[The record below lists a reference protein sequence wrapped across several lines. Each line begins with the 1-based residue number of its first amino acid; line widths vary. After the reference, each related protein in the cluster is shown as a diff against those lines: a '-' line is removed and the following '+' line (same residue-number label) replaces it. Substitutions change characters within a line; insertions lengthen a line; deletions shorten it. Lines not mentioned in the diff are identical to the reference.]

1 METRGKTDVSRL
13 LFALEGV
20 RKTMREK
27 REALCGARQAVTGD
41 VILLPFA
48 LLYRWQDS
56 SVTAYTN
63 TVPLSIR
70 AEGPQSTAELDTT
83 SRYSST
89 ALQHKPP
96 SFCFKLAS
104 SLKRSVTAVTHFDT
118 NMYCFVYVI
127 NISVQFS
134 VVIAAC
140 LQDGFTPILLTW
152 IK

>member
-20 RKTMREK
+20 TKTTREK

-89 ALQHKPP
+89 AL
-96 SFCFKLAS
+96 
-104 SLKRSVTAVTHFDT
+104 
-118 NMYCFVYVI
+118 
-127 NISVQFS
+127 
-134 VVIAAC
+134 
-140 LQDGFTPILLTW
+140 
-152 IK
+152 